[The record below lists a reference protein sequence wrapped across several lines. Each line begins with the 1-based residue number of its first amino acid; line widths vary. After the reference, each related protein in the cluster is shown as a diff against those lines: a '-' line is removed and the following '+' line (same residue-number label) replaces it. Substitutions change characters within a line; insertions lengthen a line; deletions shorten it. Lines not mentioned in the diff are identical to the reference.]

1 MEPVLQLAL
10 DYVDNS
16 RALKAAKEA
25 SAGVDWLEAGTPLIK
40 SEGLSS
46 VRELRR
52 LFPGRKI
59 VADMK
64 VVDTGRFEV
73 EAAARAGAGIVTVLA
88 AADDS
93 TIVEAVEAARNV
105 GCEVMVDLIGV
116 PEPGKRAREV
126 EALGVD
132 YVCVHL
138 SIDQQMKG
146 VGFFS
151 ELRMVAK
158 AVGIPVAAAGGINSE
173 TAGDAV
179 KAGASI
185 VIVGG
190 AITKAEDGLKAAKA
204 IKEAM
209 LSGKGRKT
217 GLYKKYVDP
226 RKAFSMVSTAN
237 VSDAMHRA
245 PCMEGIKVV
254 SGKKVCGPAVT
265 VRTYP
270 GDWAKPVEAI
280 DLANVGDVI
289 VVDAGGG
296 ATAVWGELASRSAI
310 VKKVAGVVI
319 DGAARDIEDIRRAG
333 FFVFSRYVSSNA
345 GEPKGFGEINVP
357 IRCGGLVVRPGDYIV
372 GDSDGVVVVPKE
384 KAVEVANRAVDI
396 MERENRQRED
406 IKRGSTLA
414 KISELKKWE
423 KREGCSIP

>member
-25 SAGVDWLEAGTPLIK
+25 SIGVDWLEAGTPLIK

-52 LFPGRKI
+52 LFPDHKI

-73 EAAARAGAGIVTVLA
+73 EAAAKAGANIVTVLA

-93 TIVEAVEAARNV
+93 TISEAVEAAKNV
-105 GCEVMVDLIGV
+105 GCEIMVDLIGV
-116 PEPGKRAREV
+116 PEPEKRAKEV

-146 VGFFS
+146 IDFFS
-151 ELRMVAK
+151 ELRKVAQ
-158 AVGIPVAAAGGINSE
+158 AVNIPVAAAGGLNSE
-173 TAGDAV
+173 TVTLAI

-185 VIVGG
+185 IIVGG
-190 AITKAEDGLKAAKA
+190 AITKAEDAGVAAKA
-204 IKEAM
+204 LKKVM
-209 LSGKGRKT
+209 KSGKSEKST
-217 GLYKKYVDP
+217 LYKKYVDP
-226 RKAFSMVSTAN
+226 LKAFSMVSTAN
-237 VSDAMHRA
+237 ISDAMHRL
-245 PCMEGIKVV
+245 PCMEGIRLV
-254 SGKKVCGPAVT
+254 SGGKICGPAVT

-280 DLANVGDVI
+280 DNANAGDVI
-289 VVDAGGG
+289 VVDAGAGT
-296 ATAVWGELASRSAI
+296 TAVWGELASRSAI
-310 VKKVAGVVI
+310 VKKVSGIVI
-319 DGAARDIEDIRRAG
+319 DGAARDIEDIRKAG
-333 FFVFSRYVSSNA
+333 FSVFSRYVSSNA
-345 GEPKGFGEINVP
+345 GEPRGLGEINVP
-357 IRCGGLVVRPGDYIV
+357 IRCGGIVVRPGDYVI
-372 GDSDGVVVVPKE
+372 GDSDGVIVVPKE
-384 KAVEVANRAVDI
+384 RAVEVANRAVDVL
-396 MERENRQRED
+396 ERENRLREE

-414 KISELKKWE
+414 KVTELKKWE
-423 KREGCSIP
+423 KRDGCSL

>member
-1 MEPVLQLAL
+1 MELILQLAL

-16 RALKAAKEA
+16 RALKVAKEA
-25 SAGVDWLEAGTPLIK
+25 SVGVDWLEAGTPLIK

-46 VRELRR
+46 LRELRR
-52 LFPGRKI
+52 LFPNKKI

-73 EAAARAGAGIVTVLA
+73 EAAAKAGANIVTVLA

-93 TIVEAVEAARNV
+93 TITEAVEAAKNV
-105 GCEVMVDLIGV
+105 GCEIMVDLIGV
-116 PEPGKRAREV
+116 PEPEKRAKEV

-151 ELRMVAK
+151 ELVKVAK
-158 AVGIPVAAAGGINSE
+158 AVDIPVAAAGGLNSE

-185 VIVGG
+185 IIVGG
-190 AITKAEDGLKAAKA
+190 AITKSEDGLKAAKA

-209 LSGKGRKT
+209 KSGKGKKT
-217 GLYKKYVDP
+217 KYYKKYVDP
-226 RKAFSMVSTAN
+226 FKAFSRVSTAN
-237 VSDAMHRA
+237 ISDAMHRL
-245 PCMEGIKVV
+245 PCMEGIRLV
-254 SGKKVCGPAVT
+254 SGGKICGHAVT

-310 VKKVAGVVI
+310 VKKVAGIVI
-319 DGAARDIEDIRRAG
+319 DGAARDIEDIRKAG
-333 FFVFSRYVSSNA
+333 FSVFSRYVSSNA

-357 IRCGGLVVRPGDYIV
+357 IRCGGMVVRPGDYIV
-372 GDSDGVVVVPKE
+372 GDSDGVIVVPKE
-384 KAVEVANRAVDI
+384 KAVEVANRAVDV
-396 MERENRQRED
+396 MERENRLREE

-414 KISELKKWE
+414 KVTELKKWE
-423 KREGCSIP
+423 KREGCC